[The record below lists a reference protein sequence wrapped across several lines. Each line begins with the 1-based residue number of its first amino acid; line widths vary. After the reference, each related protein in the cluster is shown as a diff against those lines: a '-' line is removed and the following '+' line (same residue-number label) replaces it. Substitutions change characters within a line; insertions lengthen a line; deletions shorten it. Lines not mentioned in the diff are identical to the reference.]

1 MNAETESN
9 DHDRE
14 RYPATVNGQTLHF
27 SDPVPDARQI
37 LNAADFRPADECI
50 LVQVFTHGTHAIGL
64 DETVDLRDPGIET
77 FWAFKADRV
86 FRFTVDER
94 GFEWGA
100 PIIKEPMLRDI
111 AHVKE
116 DEVLFLEREGHPDKE
131 LGPDDEVDL
140 AKAGTEHLRTKKRL
154 VTVYYGI
161 DDQRFELKPGIYTT
175 EQLIA
180 IFPVPEGYL
189 LNLLEDGVVVTL
201 KPDQKT
207 HIKNGMHFS
216 SQPPGGGSS

>member
-1 MNAETESN
+1 MTIETETN
-9 DHDRE
+9 ALDRE
-14 RYPATVNGQTLHF
+14 RFAATVNGQTLRF
-27 SDPVPDARQI
+27 SDPVPDTRQI
-37 LNAADFRPADECI
+37 LNAADFRPADECV
-50 LVQVFTHGTHAIGL
+50 LVQVFAHGTRALGL
-64 DETVDLRDPGIET
+64 DETVDLRVPGIET
-77 FWAFKADRV
+77 FWAFKTDRV

-100 PIIKEPMLRDI
+100 PIIKEPVLRAI

-116 DEVLFLEREGHPDKE
+116 DEVLVIEREGHPNKE

-140 AKAGTEHLRTKKRL
+140 AKAGTERLRTKKRL

-161 DDQRFELKPGIYTT
+161 DDQPFELKPGAYTT

-180 IFPVPEGYL
+180 IFPVPAGYL
-189 LNLLEDGVVVTL
+189 LNLVEDGVVVTL
-201 KPDQKT
+201 KAGQKT
-207 HIKNGMHFS
+207 HLKNGMHFS